1 MEKSTNSPPSSNM
14 QRQLQSMGKTRRET
28 PPEPGGTETSGPA
41 GPTHTGGGRDPR
53 CRLRAAEGNA
63 PAAPPGEPV
72 SLEPPLGRSRESR
85 LPPALGP
92 RRRACGSPERRP
104 NARLAEAAG
113 SGESVAR
120 EVVGPQRRPPREAGE
135 MGPGV
140 GVQPRGSSGS
150 MRSGALTL
158 KRIFSKKEREA
169 PTAFPVGPAHVT
181 GAPGPPA
188 RPPYRAPRPRRAAA
202 ASLRPAGRSVSAL
215 RGPGPTPSARR
226 RRRAPP
232 APPSLAPGRRGQPRG
247 LGRAPPAPAPH
258 PASRPVR
265 LGGGGAGPRPP
276 SPHLRHAPRSP
287 SRGGVGPRGRGSSGS
302 RAPHPDAFGPPPQR
316 PRPAGRR
323 VPPPEPAA
331 RPASASSAPPP
342 PAPAT
347 PAAGRRGAL
356 PRPRARARAR
366 RAGGGRSARAAEGA
380 GARRG
385 LACCCPRSARALPGV
400 QRGALG
406 GCPWGAGGLG
416 GWERGVGRDA
426 A

>member
-1 MEKSTNSPPSSNM
+1 M

-41 GPTHTGGGRDPR
+41 GPTHTGGGGTRDVACGQRRETLPR
-53 CRLRAAEGNA
+53 L
-63 PAAPPGEPV
+63 
-72 SLEPPLGRSRESR
+72 LRESR
-85 LPPALGP
+85 CPWSPHSAAPGSRGCRPPWARGGE
-92 RRRACGSPERRP
+92 RCGSPERRP

-113 SGESVAR
+113 SGERVAR

-150 MRSGALTL
+150 MRSL

-169 PTAFPVGPAHVT
+169 PAAFPAGPAHVT

-400 QRGALG
+400 PRGALG